1 MLLIP
6 NRFWRRAST
15 QTQVAGERCR
25 RDVRH
30 SWGRWE
36 VGVGLGK
43 GFLGPLHLSLTLT
56 LFP

>member
-36 VGVGLGK
+36 VGGRAGER
-43 GFLGPLHLSLTLT
+43 LSGTLAS
-56 LFP
+56 